1 MHLANILSL
10 ISGVLG
16 ILGFIPYIRAV
27 LRKEAQPQKASWVAW
42 GILNFITLA
51 GMYVKHVAN
60 IQIAAITLGSWVVA
74 VLAFKYGRPEW
85 SRLDK
90 TCLGGAVLAIV
101 LWRFFNDSTF
111 GIVTSLV
118 GLFVSGIP
126 TWVSAWRTPE
136 KENRAA
142 WVIFMTSSLLALL
155 AIQTFTM
162 ASAAQPI
169 EFLVNQTVTVAFLLT
184 RSPMR
189 KSKSTLI
196 VGGMALAIETLIILR
211 HIG

>member
-1 MHLANILSL
+1 MHLINILSL
-10 ISGVLG
+10 TSGVLG
-16 ILGFIPYIRAV
+16 ILGFVPYIRAV

-42 GILNFITLA
+42 GILNGITLA
-51 GMYVKHVAN
+51 GMYVKGVATV
-60 IQIAAITLGSWVVA
+60 QMTAITLGSWIVLA
-74 VLAFKYGRPEW
+74 LAFKYGKPGW
-85 SRLDK
+85 SVLDK
-90 TCLGGAVLAIV
+90 FCLGGAVLAIV
-101 LWRFFNDSTF
+101 LWKLFNDSDF
-111 GIVTSLV
+111 GIIVSLI

-126 TWVSAWRTPE
+126 TWKSAWQTPE

-142 WVIFMTSSLLALL
+142 WIIFMTSSLLALL
-155 AIQTFTM
+155 AIRKFTM

-189 KSKSTLI
+189 KSKSLLI
-196 VGGMALAIETLIILR
+196 VGGMALMIETLIILR